1 MELKY
6 ELHNGETLYHYVNE
20 DEMEEALDKLI
31 KKVPHEKLIEWIKEH
46 YYDTVM
52 EMFEVELEDELH
64 EYFEKDAFEDAECS
78 VTDGYATDYDRNPS
92 MRG

>member
-6 ELHNGETLYHYVNE
+6 ELANGETFHYYVSE
-20 DEMEEALDKLI
+20 DDMEQAIPKLL
-31 KKVPHEKLIEWIKEH
+31 KKVDPQKLVDWTKEH

-64 EYFEKDAFEDAECS
+64 EYFEKEALEDCGTS
-78 VTDGYATDYDRNPS
+78 YADSYETDYDRNPS
-92 MRG
+92 MR